1 MPIRAYAALAPKGPL
16 VPFEYDP
23 PALGPEQVEIRVE
36 HCGLCHSDLSMID
49 NEWGGAKYPL
59 VPGHEVVG
67 VVESA
72 GPQVKNLKVGDRV
85 GLGWFSASCTCCE
98 RCIGGDHNWCPT
110 VEQTIVGRHG
120 GFADRVRAHW
130 VWATPLPATLD
141 ASTAGPLFCG
151 GSTVF
156 NPLVQYAIKPTDRV
170 GVVGIGGLGH
180 LALKFLRAW
189 GCEVTAFT
197 SSASKH
203 AEALSLGA
211 HRAVATGDRDFLQRS
226 FRSFDLILVTVNVAL
241 EWPLFLQ
248 ALAPRGRLHFVGAV
262 LDPISTGAFGLI
274 SGQKSMS
281 GSGLGSPSTTAK
293 MLDFC
298 ARHAIAP
305 QVESFPMS
313 RINDAIEHLR
323 SGKARYRVVLHN

>member
-1 MPIRAYAALAPKGPL
+1 MPIRAYAAMRAGAPL
-16 VPFEYDP
+16 EPFEYDP
-23 PALGPEQVEIRVE
+23 GALRPEQVEIRVE

-49 NEWGGAKYPL
+49 SEWGSASYPL
-59 VPGHEVVG
+59 VPGHEVIG
-67 VVESA
+67 VVEAA
-72 GPQVKNLKVGDRV
+72 GPQVRNIKVGDRV
-85 GLGWFSASCTCCE
+85 GLGWFSSSCTGCD
-98 RCIGGDHNWCPT
+98 RCLAGDHNWCRT

-130 VWATPLPATLD
+130 VWATPLPEALD
-141 ASTAGPLFCG
+141 ADTAGPLFCG

-156 NPLVQYAIKPTDRV
+156 NPLVQYDIKPTDRV
-170 GVVGIGGLGH
+170 AVVGIGGLGH

-197 SSASKH
+197 SSESKH

-211 HRAVATGDRDFLQRS
+211 HRAVATRDRDFLVRS
-226 FRSFDLILVTVNVAL
+226 FRSFDLILVTVNVPL
-241 EWPLFLQ
+241 DWPLFLQ
-248 ALAPRGRLHFVGAV
+248 AVAPSGRLHFVGAV
-262 LDPISTGAFGLI
+262 MEPISTGAFGLI

-281 GSGLGSPSTTAK
+281 GSGLGSPSTTRK

-298 ARHAIAP
+298 ARHDIAP

-313 RINDAIEHLR
+313 RINDAIAHLR
-323 SGKARYRVVLHN
+323 SGKARYRVVLRN

>member
-1 MPIRAYAALAPKGPL
+1 MPIRAYAAMRAGAPL
-16 VPFEYDP
+16 EPFEYDP
-23 PALGPEQVEIRVE
+23 GPLLPEQVEISVE

-49 NEWGGAKYPL
+49 SEWGSGRYPL
-59 VPGHEVVG
+59 VAGHEVVG

-85 GLGWFSASCTCCE
+85 GLGWFSSSCTGCD
-98 RCIGGDHNWCPT
+98 RCLAGDHNWCRT

-130 VWATPLPATLD
+130 VWATPLPETLD
-141 ASTAGPLFCG
+141 ATTAGPLFCG

-156 NPLVQYAIKPTDRV
+156 NPLVQFAIKPTDRV
-170 GVVGIGGLGH
+170 AVVGIGGLGH

-197 SSASKH
+197 SSESKH

-211 HRAVATGDRDFLQRS
+211 HRAVATGDRDFLMRS
-226 FRSFDLILVTVNVAL
+226 ARSFDLILVTVNVAL

-248 ALAPRGRLHFVGAV
+248 AVAPRGRLHFVGAV
-262 LDPISTGAFGLI
+262 MEPISTGAFGLI

-293 MLDFC
+293 MLEFC

-313 RINDAIEHLR
+313 RVNDAIEHLR
-323 SGKARYRVVLHN
+323 SGKARYRVVLRN